1 MEHVHLLNPLWVL
14 SFFDVWSLKL
24 LWMHTILVHVH
35 FQKMVMG
42 WSKFEG
48 WGLRSSSAR
57 FCLTQSQSHPAWWG
71 KFSYPIPTPWDPAN
85 PHPPRKILLLVNLP
99 TTITIFLIKPVS
111 LIKIYLKL
119 QINLSHQIKLIFS
132 KNWIILLK
140 RLTKYLTKNKK
151 QKTKQNK
158 KFIIQNQWFNSI

>member
-35 FQKMVMG
+35 FQKMVME

-48 WGLRSSSAR
+48 WGLRSNPTR
-57 FCLTQSQSHPAWWG
+57 FCLTQSQPHPAWWG
-71 KFSYPIPTPWDPAN
+71 NFFYPIPTPWDPAN
-85 PHPPRKILLLVNLP
+85 PRPPRKILLLVNLP

-140 RLTKYLTKNKK
+140 RLTKLSHKK